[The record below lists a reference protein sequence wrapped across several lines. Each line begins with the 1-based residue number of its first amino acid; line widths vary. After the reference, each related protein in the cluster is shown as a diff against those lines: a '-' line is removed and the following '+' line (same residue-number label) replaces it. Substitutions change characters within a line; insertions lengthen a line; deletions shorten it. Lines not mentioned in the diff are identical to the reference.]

1 MQQQSP
7 SPSGVQ
13 PNRIPRSLSRWANAA
28 LASLTLLGA
37 TSCSI
42 HFDFPEDF
50 DFNGHKHESGQTFL
64 SEVETNDGRTTTY
77 SLSGR
82 PRHFPSGKKAMQA
95 GILISTKAALNV
107 PYLGLNVTSVDTS
120 DAEQF
125 GIVPWEGVLVTKVE
139 AESAAAFASLERGDL
154 ILAVDGRA
162 IGSEEQFAELVAGSL
177 LPGDEITLDISR
189 VVAEFT
195 RKEMA
200 VPLLVGSRSIEETEA
215 DRVNLQLDGSLVAR
229 TGLGIATVPADL
241 ADEIYGI
248 RQSTPLVAAVVTG
261 SPAYFAGVRAGDRVL
276 KVGGYPVDTVD
287 ELRRQIGKGGGNI
300 DLQLDGPLGPHG
312 ASFEVREDVLVE
324 SDFEIPII
332 VDYESRADRTSL
344 SVLEFIFL
352 FGYSKDV
359 EYHPSKTRN
368 VNKTKRVSILPLG
381 MFEFTRTPTKRTN
394 RILWFITW
402 SSRV

>member
-7 SPSGVQ
+7 TPS
-13 PNRIPRSLSRWANAA
+13 NRILRHLNRWASVA
-28 LASLTLLGA
+28 LASLILAGA
-37 TSCSI
+37 SSCSI

-50 DFNGHKHESGQTFL
+50 DFDGYKHDSGQTYL

-82 PRHFPSGKKAMQA
+82 PRHFPAGKKAMQA

-120 DAEQF
+120 DADQL

-139 AESAAAFASLERGDL
+139 GESAAALATLERGDL
-154 ILAVDGRA
+154 ILAVDGQA
-162 IGSEEQFAELVAGSL
+162 IGSEEQFAELVSGSL
-177 LPGDEITLDISR
+177 LPGDDIVLDISR

-195 RKEMA
+195 RKDMQ
-200 VPLLVGSRSIEETEA
+200 VPLVVGSRSIEETEA
-215 DRVNLQLDGSLVAR
+215 DRVNLQLDGTIVAS
-229 TGLGIATVPADL
+229 TGLGVVTVPADL
-241 ADEIYGI
+241 ADEIYGL
-248 RQSTPLVAAVVTG
+248 RQPTPLVSAVVTG

-276 KVGGYPVDTVD
+276 RANGVAVDTVD
-287 ELRRQIGKGGGNI
+287 DLRTQLGTGNLE
-300 DLQLDGPLGPHG
+300 LQLDGPLGPHV
-312 ASFEVREDVLVE
+312 ATFEVRDDVLGK

-352 FGYSKDV
+352 FGFSKDV
-359 EYHPSKTRN
+359 EYHPSKTRS
-368 VNKTKRVSILPLG
+368 VNRTKRTSILPLG